1 MPFQISHSDPL
12 AILRNPMAL
21 AFPGPLAAGSTPV
34 VRKNCVGHKFAA
46 STFE

>member
-1 MPFQISHSDPL
+1 VLWSGKSSPAVMQIL
-12 AILRNPMAL
+12 AEL
-21 AFPGPLAAGSTPV
+21 TV